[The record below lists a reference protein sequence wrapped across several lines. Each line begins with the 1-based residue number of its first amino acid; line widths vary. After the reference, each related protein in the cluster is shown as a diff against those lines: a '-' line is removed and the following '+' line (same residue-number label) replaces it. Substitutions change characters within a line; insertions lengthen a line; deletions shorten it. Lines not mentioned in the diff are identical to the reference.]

1 MSRTQRVRLA
11 LLLGTAAL
19 LWMLLLGRGAYVT
32 LVRHDELREQAER
45 QQTQIRTIPAQRGVI
60 LDRAGRTL
68 ACTLRNPSVALNLTA
83 NSDRRGLARVLEQ
96 AALCSREQADE
107 IRRSDRLGFAYV
119 NREWVDE
126 HRLAEAQAGF
136 SEILAVPEMK
146 RYYPA
151 GAVAPDV
158 VGVVGCDGLGLS
170 GLEWRRD
177 RLLAGEPGQILE
189 FVTGGGLVENAP
201 PPRELVAPRPGGGL
215 LLALDARM
223 QQVVRH
229 HLHAGMVR
237 SGAEWGFVILLD
249 PRTGEILAL
258 HEEPDF
264 DPLAIGMPP
273 GELLK
278 AACVTDQFEPGST
291 FKIVAFAAALD
302 AGVISP
308 SDTIFCGNG
317 LRVLGSA
324 KIRDHHPY
332 GHLTA
337 ADVLAQ
343 SSNIGTGRIAERVGW
358 EGFNR
363 MAQDLGFGQATGVDL
378 GGEAA
383 GSLPHPLSDRW
394 SERSLITA
402 AYGQEVACTGLQL
415 ALAFA
420 AIANDG
426 VLMHPL
432 LVKAEL
438 DAEGRIKE
446 RCGPR
451 RVRRAMSPETAY
463 TLRELLRGVVTGGTG
478 RAAEVPWFPTAGKTG
493 TAQVIDPRTNRYAAG
508 DHVLSFAG
516 FAPYDD
522 PRVTCVV
529 VMRCRGNETA
539 SAVTAPVFAAI
550 IKDLVWLIQE
560 DQWTPALEA
569 DQDTLLVQVPD
580 VRGLAPQSARSA
592 LHRVGLVPVLAG
604 TGGRVAAVSP
614 PPYQAVPAGHVVHL
628 ALGGMLAHDTVQVP
642 EVRGLSLR
650 RAVSLLNE
658 AGLRAGVGGSGWVV
672 AQVPEAG
679 ALVARGSLIMARA
692 SADTSRAR
700 EEALQQDALI
710 CHAW

>member
-1 MSRTQRVRLA
+1 MRRARRWRLA
-11 LLLGTAAL
+11 LLLGGAVL
-19 LWMLLLGRGAYVT
+19 LWFLLLGRGAYIT
-32 LVRHDELREQAER
+32 LVRHDELREQVER

-60 LDRAGRTL
+60 LDRTGRTL
-68 ACTLRNPSVALNLTA
+68 ACTLENPSVALKLTE
-83 NSDRRGLARVLEQ
+83 NSDRRALARALEQ
-96 AALCSREQADE
+96 AGLCSPEQAAE
-107 IRRSDRLGFAYV
+107 IRRPDRTGFGYV
-119 NREWVDE
+119 NRKWVDE
-126 HRLAEAQAGF
+126 RRLAEVQSRF
-136 SEILAVPEMK
+136 EEIRAVPEMK
-146 RYYPA
+146 RFYPS
-151 GAVAPDV
+151 GPVAPDV
-158 VGVVGCDGLGLS
+158 LGLVGFDGHGLS

-201 PPRELVAPRPGGGL
+201 PPRELVAPQPGGGL
-215 LLALDARM
+215 LLTLDARM

-229 HLHAGMVR
+229 HLNAGMVR
-237 SGAEWGFVILLD
+237 SGAEWGFAILID
-249 PRTGEILAL
+249 PRTGEVLAL

-264 DPLAIGMPP
+264 DPLAMDTPP

-278 AACVTDQFEPGST
+278 TACVTDQFEPGST
-291 FKIVAFAAALD
+291 FKVVTFAAALD

-308 SDTIFCGNG
+308 ADTIFCDNG

-332 GHLTA
+332 GYLTA
-337 ADVLAQ
+337 AGVLSH

-358 EGFNR
+358 EGFYR

-378 GGEAA
+378 GGEAP
-383 GSLPHPLSDRW
+383 GSLPHPLHARW

-415 ALAFA
+415 ALAFS

-438 DAEGRIKE
+438 DDEGRIKE
-446 RCGPR
+446 PCRPR

-463 TLRELLRGVVTGGTG
+463 TLRELLRGVVTDGTG
-478 RAAEVPWFPTAGKTG
+478 RAAEIPWFPPAGKTG
-493 TAQVIDPRTNRYAAG
+493 TAQVIDPRTGRYAPG

-529 VMRCRGNETA
+529 VLRCPGDDTA
-539 SAVTAPVFAAI
+539 SGVAAPIFAEI
-550 IKDLVWLIQE
+550 IKDLVWLLQE
-560 DQWTPALEA
+560 DQWAPALAA
-569 DQDTLLVQVPD
+569 DQDTLLAQVPD
-580 VRGLAPQSARSA
+580 VRGLAPQSARTA
-592 LHRVGLVPVLAG
+592 LHRAGLVPVLVG
-604 TGGRVAAVSP
+604 TGGRVEAVSP
-614 PPYQAVPAGHVVHL
+614 PPYQAVPAGQIVHL
-628 ALGGMLAHDTVQVP
+628 ALGGTWAHDTVQVP

-672 AQVPEAG
+672 DQAPEAG
-679 ALVARGSLIMARA
+679 TTVARGSLITAYA

-700 EEALQQDALI
+700 EEALQQDAFI